1 MSRRIIAAVLR
12 GVLTVAVVV
21 VVLVVIWAVVQRVSG
36 LNRALFPTPG
46 DVATAAR
53 AGRSELLSAART
65 TLVGALGGFFVG
77 NLAGVLLALVVARSV
92 IASRFVLPVAIG
104 IRVIPVIALAPL
116 LTLVL
121 GRGLATVIAVSSL
134 LVFFPT
140 LINTILG
147 LRSVSQD
154 QIDMLR
160 MVDAS
165 SLQVFHRLRLP
176 ACLPSLFAAF
186 QVAAPASVLGAMLA
200 EWVASG
206 NGLGYLI
213 LRSSFSFQVGLM
225 WAAVI
230 VATVI
235 AVAAAAATAAVGRR
249 VAWWGGSG

>member
-1 MSRRIIAAVLR
+1 MTRKVLALFLR
-12 GVLTVAVVV
+12 GALT
-21 VVLVVIWAVVQRVSG
+21 VVLVVGGLVLLWVVVQRVSG
-36 LNRALFPTPG
+36 LNRALFPTPT
-46 DVATAAR
+46 DVLAATR
-53 AGRSELLSAART
+53 DGRSELWAAART
-65 TLVGALGGFFVG
+65 TLIGALGGFVVG
-77 NLAGVLLALVVARSV
+77 NAAGVVLALVVARSV
-92 IASRFVLPVAIG
+92 TASRFVLPVAIG

-121 GRGLATVIAVSSL
+121 GRGLATVVAVSSL

-147 LRSVSQD
+147 LRSVTQD
-154 QIDMLR
+154 QVDMLR

-165 SLQVFHRLRLP
+165 PAQIFRRLRLP
-176 ACLPSLFAAF
+176 AALPSLFAAF

-230 VATVI
+230 VATLIAVI
-235 AVAAAAATAAVGRR
+235 AASVTAALGRR
-249 VAWWGGSG
+249 VAWWGASS

>member
-1 MSRRIIAAVLR
+1 MSRRILTAFLR
-12 GVLTVAVVV
+12 GVLTVVLVV
-21 VVLVVIWAVVQRVSG
+21 VVLLVLWVVVQRVSG

-46 DVATAAR
+46 DVVTAAR
-53 AGRSELLSAART
+53 DGRSELLSATRT
-65 TLVGALGGFFVG
+65 TVVGAFGGFVVG
-77 NLAGVLLALVVARSV
+77 NAAGVVLALIVARSV

-121 GRGLATVIAVSSL
+121 GRGLVTVIAVSSL

-147 LRSVSQD
+147 LRSVTQD

-160 MVDAS
+160 MADAS
-165 SLQVFHRLRLP
+165 SIQVFRRLRLP
-176 ACLPSLFAAF
+176 AALPSLFAAF

-230 VATVI
+230 VATLI
-235 AVAAAAATAAVGRR
+235 AVVAASATAAIGRR
-249 VAWWGGSG
+249 VAWWGGPG